1 MPQLRRHLSK
11 VFYICDGAPA
21 KIYENRFWADFLLLF
36 MGYLLGE
43 KLAPDRR
50 KLSENTPCQTVF
62 YSQLQA
68 KNNYSTLPLQR

>member
-43 KLAPDRR
+43 KLA
-50 KLSENTPCQTVF
+50 EN
-62 YSQLQA
+62 
-68 KNNYSTLPLQR
+68 

>member
-1 MPQLRRHLSK
+1 MRKREFSIFLRVGKFSFGVLMPQLRRHLSK

-43 KLAPDRR
+43 KLA
-50 KLSENTPCQTVF
+50 EN
-62 YSQLQA
+62 
-68 KNNYSTLPLQR
+68 